1 MAETAPRTVVATVR
15 AFARQH
21 AIFRPGP
28 LVVAVSGG
36 TDSVALAL
44 ILSELREEFG
54 LVLHVAHFDHRTRP
68 RSAPKDAAFVADL
81 ANLIGAPI
89 RVGRAAR
96 APKSEDDARTDR
108 YAFLRRFASE
118 IGAGAIATGHTMD
131 DQAETVLLHLTRGA
145 GLAGAAG
152 MRPVRDGIA
161 RPLLAIGRAETHAMC
176 AAAKIRP
183 REDPSNESLRFA
195 RNRVRLRVLPEL
207 ERINPQVRAALARFA
222 DAAAEVEA
230 QFTSGKTVDPGDD
243 ARRDDP
249 NIARRDAATA
259 ARRDGPSALGRADL
273 DVRTLPTDPALRE
286 RALTDAWVDA
296 GGITLST
303 SHRVALVKLARTT
316 DGSSRIDLPGGQALR
331 EYFRLMFVRGNA
343 AATAPAPIAAA
354 TSSSAIVAGKTALA
368 SVALARGKQ
377 VIWHGW
383 RIALDMPSNASAY
396 AGAVDAA
403 SAARLGVRSRRS
415 GDRVAK
421 LGKLQDVFVDAK
433 VPARARDTWPLVTL
447 DDAVIWV
454 PGVTT
459 PPQSG
464 RIAIAA
470 EPASIV
476 SEPDSDSPTKGDYPV
491 ASSLPVRQVASKA
504 VPRPRGGNRGRA

>member
-259 ARRDGPSALGRADL
+259 ARRNGPSALGRADL

-286 RALTDAWVDA
+286 RALADAWVAA
-296 GGITLST
+296 GGITLSA
-303 SHRVALVKLARTT
+303 SHRVALIKLASSTH
-316 DGSSRIDLPGGQALR
+316 GSRRIDLPGGQAVR
-331 EYFRLMFVRGNA
+331 EYSRLILVRGNA
-343 AATAPAPIAAA
+343 AAASAPGSGPRVLAP
-354 TSSSAIVAGKTALA
+354 VPLE
-368 SVALARGKQ
+368 RGKQ
-377 VIWHGW
+377 VLWHGW
-383 RIALDMPSNASAY
+383 RITLDMPANGTPH
-396 AGAVDAA
+396 AGAVDAP
-403 SAARLGVRSRRS
+403 SATRLGVRARRP
-415 GDRVAK
+415 GDRIAAM
-421 LGKLQDVFVDAK
+421 GKLQDIFVDAK

-476 SEPDSDSPTKGDYPV
+476 SEPVSDSPTKGDYPV

>member
-1 MAETAPRTVVATVR
+1 MAEPAPRTIVAAVR
-15 AFARQH
+15 AFAREH

-44 ILSELREEFG
+44 ILAELREEFG

-68 RSAPKDAAFVADL
+68 RSAPRDAAFVADL
-81 ANLIGAPI
+81 ANHIAAPI

-96 APKSEDDARTDR
+96 APKNEDDARRDR

-145 GLAGAAG
+145 GLPGAAG
-152 MRPVRDGIA
+152 MRPIRDGIA
-161 RPLLAIGRAETHAMC
+161 RPLLAIGRSQTRAMC
-176 AAAKIRP
+176 AAAKIRA
-183 REDPSNESLRFA
+183 REDPSNTLLRFA

-222 DAAAEVEA
+222 DAAAEVDA
-230 QFTSGKTVDPGDD
+230 QFTSSATLDAGPGTNAVDGRELDTG
-243 ARRDDP
+243 AL
-249 NIARRDAATA
+249 NAI
-259 ARRDGPSALGRADL
+259 RDGSSTPGRAELDL
-273 DVRTLPTDPALRE
+273 RALPADPALRE
-286 RALTDAWVDA
+286 RALADAWVAA
-296 GGITLST
+296 GGITLSA
-303 SHRVALVKLARTT
+303 SHRAALVKLASSTA
-316 DGSSRIDLPGGQALR
+316 GSRRIDVPGGQAVR
-331 EYFRLMFVRGNA
+331 EYERLIFVRGTA
-343 AATAPAPIAAA
+343 AVASHIAVAADETAPAP
-354 TSSSAIVAGKTALA
+354 
-368 SVALARGKQ
+368 VALARGVQ

-383 RIALDMPSNASAY
+383 RIALDMPANTSPY
-396 AGAVDAA
+396 TGAVDAP
-403 SAARLGVRSRRS
+403 SAARLGVRARRP

-464 RIAIAA
+464 HIAIAA
-470 EPASIV
+470 EPASIAAV
-476 SEPDSDSPTKGDYPV
+476 PVSDSPTKGEYPV